1 MAQTRLS
8 QLTSHLYAGDVKSQT
23 KATSYTITEQPL
35 GTPRQL
41 RIICIG
47 AGASGINLIRTLRLH
62 LTHYELVVY
71 EKNSSVGGTWHENR
85 YPGCKCDIPSHNYQ
99 FSWRPNQT
107 WKNFFAPAS
116 EIEEYLC
123 RVCEEENLGGPIRT
137 KHKVIHAEWHEEDSQ
152 WWVKIENLVT
162 REVFDDRAH
171 FLLDAH
177 GILKWVLPPTWSQR

>member
-8 QLTSHLYAGDVKSQT
+8 QLTSHLHAEDMKSQT
-23 KATSYTITEQPL
+23 KATNYTITEQPL
-35 GTPRQL
+35 GTPRQI

-62 LTHYELVVY
+62 LTNYELVVY
-71 EKNSSVGGTWHENR
+71 EKNSSVGGTWYENR

-99 FSWRPNQT
+99 FSWRPNKT
-107 WKNFFAPAS
+107 WKSFFSPAS

-123 RVCEEENLGGPIRT
+123 RVCEEENLEGPIRT
-137 KHKVIHAEWHEEDSQ
+137 KHQVIHAEWHEEDGQ
-152 WWVKIENLVT
+152 WWVKIKNLIT
-162 REVFDDRAH
+162 GEVFDNRAH

-177 GILKWVLPPTWSQR
+177 GILK